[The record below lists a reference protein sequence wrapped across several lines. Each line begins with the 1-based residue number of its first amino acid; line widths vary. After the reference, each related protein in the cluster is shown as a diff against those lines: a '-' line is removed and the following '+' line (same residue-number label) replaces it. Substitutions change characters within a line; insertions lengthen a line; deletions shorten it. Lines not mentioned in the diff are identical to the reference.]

1 MISPGGK
8 RLCWPKE
15 DRMPAERTRM
25 REVRDVLGLKFNRS
39 DALRRFEAE
48 RFEAASLS
56 LLAQVLQLIVS

>member
-1 MISPGGK
+1 
-8 RLCWPKE
+8 
-15 DRMPAERTRM
+15 MPAERTRM

-39 DALRRFEAE
+39 GALRRFEAE